1 MQKQKNPLPKRQRTI
16 RIASIDRAAERAAQA
31 KWENDHHKAIAGY
44 YFDDTPTLPNLA
56 KGTYHWLMGN
66 VFRENEDPN
75 VTELTVSG
83 WIGSPASKGVSIV
96 RNAKKLGQLLRR
108 GVNKET
114 IRVVTEKAK
123 QAGRSF
129 KEGLESAIVDYLDD
143 LDDYE
148 AGTRAIRNGINQADD
163 AVPIIAEEA
172 GQATQAVNTVPI
184 AGGGY
189 TQGTI
194 QIGGSSQQAAQVA
207 SSLANSTNSAVN
219 QGTRAAGQAQRF
231 KKKAAAANKA
241 REATEKE
248 LRQARNAVQEANQRA
263 ATSESRA
270 AELQRRVEELKQ
282 AAAERAAQ
290 ADKAAQT
297 GQAAEEAV
305 QTATQAGQTAGQ
317 TAAQTSRGFWGNV
330 GRVFWET
337 KGNNFGPNHY
347 IARNTLLR
355 VPIYTGVSMWKGP
368 WTIGALRGSAPRYL
382 EYAGESFEKGR
393 RRASGD
399 TTTVNTPTEKK
410 DTVFINQQD
419 SSQVNR
425 PNTNSNT
432 QFNPGKQVINN
443 DSLTQEQFQALM
455 DELF

>member
-56 KGTYHWLMGN
+56 RGTYHWLMGN

-83 WIGSPASKGVSIV
+83 WIGSPTSKGMSIV

-114 IRVVTEKAK
+114 VRVVTEKAK

-129 KEGLESAIVDYLDD
+129 KEGLKSAIVGD

-148 AGTRAIRNGINQADD
+148 AETRAIRNGINQADD
-163 AVPIIAEEA
+163 VAPIIAEEA
-172 GQATQAVNTVPI
+172 GQAA
-184 AGGGY
+184 
-189 TQGTI
+189 
-194 QIGGSSQQAAQVA
+194 QAA
-207 SSLANSTNSAVN
+207 SSTANSINSAVN

-263 ATSESRA
+263 TTSESRA
-270 AELQRRVEELKQ
+270 AELQRKVEELKQ
-282 AAAERAAQ
+282 AAAERATQ
-290 ADKAAQT
+290 ADRAAQT

-305 QTATQAGQTAGQ
+305 QTGQTVTQAGQTAGQ
-317 TAAQTSRGFWGNV
+317 TAANSDRGFWGNLQ
-330 GRVFWET
+330 RVLWET
-337 KGNNFGPNHY
+337 KDNNFGKYY
-347 IARNTLLR
+347 IGKNILRAAGYPFIIPPLLGAGYEHIPEAFRSYGDYAKKSFNYGRGKPAVQDSTR
-355 VPIYTGVSMWKGP
+355 VNSTG
-368 WTIGALRGSAPRYL
+368 R
-382 EYAGESFEKGR
+382 
-393 RRASGD
+393 
-399 TTTVNTPTEKK
+399 
-410 DTVFINQQD
+410 D
-419 SSQVNR
+419 SSQILQPTDSQQIQQPQSVLPQARN
-425 PNTNSNT
+425 
-432 QFNPGKQVINN
+432 GVIQAEDMQAVI
-443 DSLTQEQFQALM
+443 DSLL
-455 DELF
+455 EL

>member
-83 WIGSPASKGVSIV
+83 WIGSPTSKGMSIV

-114 IRVVTEKAK
+114 VRVVTEKAK

-129 KEGLESAIVDYLDD
+129 KEGLKSAIVGD

-148 AGTRAIRNGINQADD
+148 AETRAIRNGINQADD
-163 AVPIIAEEA
+163 VAPIIAEEA
-172 GQATQAVNTVPI
+172 GQAA
-184 AGGGY
+184 
-189 TQGTI
+189 
-194 QIGGSSQQAAQVA
+194 QAA
-207 SSLANSTNSAVN
+207 SSTANSINSAVN

-263 ATSESRA
+263 TTSESRA
-270 AELQRRVEELKQ
+270 AELQRKVEELKQ

-290 ADKAAQT
+290 ADRAAQT
-297 GQAAEEAV
+297 GQAAEEAI
-305 QTATQAGQTAGQ
+305 QTGQTVTQAGQTAGQ
-317 TAAQTSRGFWGNV
+317 TAANSGRGFWGNV
-330 GRVFWET
+330 GGVFWET

-399 TTTVNTPTEKK
+399 TATVNTPTEKK

-425 PNTNSNT
+425 SNTNSNT
-432 QFNPGKQVINN
+432 QFNPGKPAINS
-443 DSLTQEQFQALM
+443 DTLSQEQLQAIM
-455 DELF
+455 NELF

>member
-1 MQKQKNPLPKRQRTI
+1 MQKQKNPLPIRQRTI

-31 KWENDHHKAIAGY
+31 KWENDHHKAIDGY

-83 WIGSPASKGVSIV
+83 WIGSPTSKGMSIV

-114 IRVVTEKAK
+114 VRVVTEKAK

-129 KEGLESAIVDYLDD
+129 KEGLKSAIVGD

-148 AGTRAIRNGINQADD
+148 AETRAIRNGINQADD
-163 AVPIIAEEA
+163 VAPIIAEEA
-172 GQATQAVNTVPI
+172 GQAA
-184 AGGGY
+184 
-189 TQGTI
+189 
-194 QIGGSSQQAAQVA
+194 QAA
-207 SSLANSTNSAVN
+207 SSTANSINSAVN

-263 ATSESRA
+263 TTSESRA
-270 AELQRRVEELKQ
+270 AELQRKVEELKQ

-290 ADKAAQT
+290 ADRAAQT

-305 QTATQAGQTAGQ
+305 QTGQTVTQAGQTAGQ
-317 TAAQTSRGFWGNV
+317 TAANSSRGFQGNV
-330 GRVFWET
+330 GGVFWET

-347 IARNTLLR
+347 IARNILLR
-355 VPIYTGVSMWKGP
+355 VPIYTGISMWKGP

-399 TTTVNTPTEKK
+399 TATVNTPTEKK

-425 PNTNSNT
+425 SNTNSNT
-432 QFNPGKQVINN
+432 QFNPGKPAINS
-443 DSLTQEQFQALM
+443 DTLSQEQLQAIM
-455 DELF
+455 NELF

>member
-83 WIGSPASKGVSIV
+83 WIGSPTSKGMSIV

-114 IRVVTEKAK
+114 VRVVTEKAK

-129 KEGLESAIVDYLDD
+129 KEGLKSAIVGD

-148 AGTRAIRNGINQADD
+148 A
-163 AVPIIAEEA
+163 
-172 GQATQAVNTVPI
+172 
-184 AGGGY
+184 
-189 TQGTI
+189 
-194 QIGGSSQQAAQVA
+194 A
-207 SSLANSTNSAVN
+207 SSTANSINSAVN

-263 ATSESRA
+263 TTSESRA
-270 AELQRRVEELKQ
+270 AELQRKVEELKQ
-282 AAAERAAQ
+282 AAAERATQ
-290 ADKAAQT
+290 ADRAAQT

-305 QTATQAGQTAGQ
+305 QTGQTVTQAGQTAGQ
-317 TAAQTSRGFWGNV
+317 TAANSSRGFQGNV
-330 GRVFWET
+330 GGVFWET

-347 IARNTLLR
+347 IARNILLR
-355 VPIYTGVSMWKGP
+355 VPIYTGISMWKGP

-432 QFNPGKQVINN
+432 QFNPGKPAINN
-443 DSLTQEQFQALM
+443 DTLSQEQLQAIM
-455 DELF
+455 NELF

>member
-83 WIGSPASKGVSIV
+83 WIGSPTSKGMSIV

-114 IRVVTEKAK
+114 VRVVTEKAK

-129 KEGLESAIVDYLDD
+129 KEGLKSAIVGD

-148 AGTRAIRNGINQADD
+148 AETRAIRNGINQADD
-163 AVPIIAEEA
+163 VAPIIAEEA
-172 GQATQAVNTVPI
+172 GQAA
-184 AGGGY
+184 
-189 TQGTI
+189 
-194 QIGGSSQQAAQVA
+194 QAA
-207 SSLANSTNSAVN
+207 SSTANSINSAVN

-263 ATSESRA
+263 TTSESRA
-270 AELQRRVEELKQ
+270 AELQRKVEELKQ

-290 ADKAAQT
+290 ADRAAQT

-305 QTATQAGQTAGQ
+305 QTGQTVTQAGQTAGQ
-317 TAAQTSRGFWGNV
+317 TAANSSRGFQGNV
-330 GRVFWET
+330 GGVFWET

-347 IARNTLLR
+347 IARNILLR
-355 VPIYTGVSMWKGP
+355 VPIYTGISMWKGP

-399 TTTVNTPTEKK
+399 TATVNTPTEKK

-425 PNTNSNT
+425 SNTNSNT
-432 QFNPGKQVINN
+432 QFNPGKPAINS
-443 DSLTQEQFQALM
+443 DTLSQEQLQAIM
-455 DELF
+455 NELF

>member
-16 RIASIDRAAERAAQA
+16 RITSPEEKAAQA

-44 YFDDTPTLPNLA
+44 YFNDTPTLPNLA

-114 IRVVTEKAK
+114 VRVVTEKAK

-129 KEGLESAIVDYLDD
+129 KKGLKSAIVGD

-163 AVPIIAEEA
+163 AAPIIVEEA
-172 GQATQAVNTVPI
+172 GQAAQAANTVPV

-194 QIGGSSQQAAQVA
+194 QISGPSQQAAQVA

-219 QGTRAAGQAQRF
+219 QGTRAVGQAQRF

-263 ATSESRA
+263 TTSESRA
-270 AELQRRVEELKQ
+270 AELQRKVEELKQ
-282 AAAERAAQ
+282 AAAERTAQ
-290 ADKAAQT
+290 TGRAAQT

-317 TAAQTSRGFWGNV
+317 TATQTSRGFWGNV

-355 VPIYTGVSMWKGP
+355 VPIYTGISMWKGP

-399 TTTVNTPTEKK
+399 TTTVNTPIENK

-432 QFNPGKQVINN
+432 QFNPGKPAINN
-443 DSLTQEQFQALM
+443 DSLTQKQFQTLM
-455 DELF
+455 NELF

>member
-83 WIGSPASKGVSIV
+83 WIGSPTSKGMSIV

-114 IRVVTEKAK
+114 VRVVTEKAK

-129 KEGLESAIVDYLDD
+129 KEGLKSAIVGD

-148 AGTRAIRNGINQADD
+148 AETRAIRNGINQADD
-163 AVPIIAEEA
+163 VAPIIAEEA
-172 GQATQAVNTVPI
+172 GQAA
-184 AGGGY
+184 
-189 TQGTI
+189 
-194 QIGGSSQQAAQVA
+194 QAA
-207 SSLANSTNSAVN
+207 SSTANSINSAVN

-263 ATSESRA
+263 TTSESRA
-270 AELQRRVEELKQ
+270 AELQRKVEELKQ

-290 ADKAAQT
+290 ADRAAQT

-305 QTATQAGQTAGQ
+305 QTGQTVTQAGQTAGQ
-317 TAAQTSRGFWGNV
+317 TAANSGRGFWGNV

-425 PNTNSNT
+425 SNTNSNT
-432 QFNPGKQVINN
+432 QFNPGKPAINN
-443 DSLTQEQFQALM
+443 DTLSQEQLQAIM
-455 DELF
+455 NELF